1 MAQLAAYMVAFLR
14 CMLVTWSPAEPS
26 LMSSS
31 LVGLS
36 VLSQVR
42 SLKPGMEQLAL
53 MLNGYGKL
61 MLPHDEV
68 RQPGSLTG
76 CAAFAA
82 GGCSTTTAAI
92 TASSSSDD
100 HCMDDGHCIWQTGH
114 Q

>member
-1 MAQLAAYMVAFLR
+1 MAQLAAYMVAFLK

-53 MLNGYGKL
+53 MLNGYAKL

-68 RQPGSLTG
+68 WQPGSPTG
-76 CAAFAA
+76 ALPLPQGA
-82 GGCSTTTAAI
+82 TAAI

-100 HCMDDGHCIWQTGH
+100 HCMDDGHCIWQTDH

>member
-1 MAQLAAYMVAFLR
+1 MVAFLR
-14 CMLVTWSPAEPS
+14 CMLVTWRPAEPS

-31 LVGLS
+31 LDGLS
-36 VLSQVR
+36 VVLLQVR
-42 SLKPGMEQLAL
+42 SLKAGMEQLAL

-68 RQPGSLTG
+68 RQPGSPTG
-76 CAAFAA
+76 ALPLPQGA
-82 GGCSTTTAAI
+82 TAAI

-100 HCMDDGHCIWQTGH
+100 HAMDDGHCIWQTDH